1 MSCAAQVVTCLMTQM
16 LDVALAAALACTPTA
31 SSSGA
36 ANHLPGS
43 RVDALERRFEAERQ
57 LVGADAVALRVEFH
71 GPPPSYHIQAPPC
84 PSAISG

>member
-1 MSCAAQVVTCLMTQM
+1 MTQM

-57 LVGADAVALRVEFH
+57 LVGAAAAALRAEFH
-71 GPPPSYHIQAPPC
+71 AS
-84 PSAISG
+84 SAYYTSFAGNVGNVTR